1 MTSKKKETH
10 PDQFESVENALSRTE
25 HYIEENQKS
34 LTIIIAAIIVI
45 VGGYLGYKRF
55 VMTPKENEAKT
66 QMWMAEQY
74 FERDSFRLALDGDGN
89 YLGFLDIIE
98 EYGITKSANLAHYYT
113 GISYLHLG
121 EYESAIE
128 HLKKFESDDKMIA
141 PIAYGAIGDSYM
153 ELEQVNDALTFY
165 NKAVNSSVNE
175 FTTPIYLMKVAFV
188 HKQNG
193 NYDKALDAYKRIE
206 KDFPNTTEGRQIDK
220 YIAQIEV
227 LMQ

>member
-1 MTSKKKETH
+1 M
-10 PDQFESVENALSRTE
+10 
-25 HYIEENQKS
+25 
-34 LTIIIAAIIVI
+34 
-45 VGGYLGYKRF
+45 
-55 VMTPKENEAKT
+55 
-66 QMWMAEQY
+66 
-74 FERDSFRLALDGDGN
+74 
-89 YLGFLDIIE
+89 
-98 EYGITKSANLAHYYT
+98 
-113 GISYLHLG
+113 HLG
-121 EYESAIE
+121 EYERAIE

-141 PIAYGAIGDSYM
+141 PIAYGAIGDAYM
-153 ELEQVNDALTFY
+153 ELEQANDALTFY